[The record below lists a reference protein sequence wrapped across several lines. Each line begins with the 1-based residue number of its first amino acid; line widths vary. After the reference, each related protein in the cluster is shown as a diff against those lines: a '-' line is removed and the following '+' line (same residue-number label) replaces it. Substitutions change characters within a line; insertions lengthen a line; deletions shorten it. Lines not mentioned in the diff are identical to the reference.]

1 MQKEAGKE
9 ADMKQ
14 AHHVLITGF
23 EPFGG
28 AAVNTSAEVLRL
40 LPDVIGGRQV
50 TKAVLPVVFSRAAEE
65 ALRHPAD
72 LIILLGE
79 AGGRGLVTP
88 ELQAKNV
95 RNARI
100 PDNAGQQ
107 PMQELILPDGPE
119 IYHTAVPVERIT
131 AQMQA
136 EGYGVAVS
144 EDAGAFVC
152 NDTYYL
158 VGTASRVPVVFIHV
172 PALPDQAEAFA
183 DTVTRLIEFA
193 ETMER

>member
-1 MQKEAGKE
+1 ME
-9 ADMKQ
+9 Q
-14 AHHVLITGF
+14 ARHVLISAF

-28 AAVNTSAEVLRL
+28 AFVNTSLEVLRR
-40 LPDVIGGRQV
+40 LPDRIGGWQV
-50 TKAVLPVVFSRAAEE
+50 TKVTLPVVFGRAAEE
-65 ALRHPAD
+65 AMRHPAD
-72 LIILLGE
+72 LMILLGE

-88 ELQAKNV
+88 ELYAKNV

-107 PMQELILPDGPE
+107 PIQEIILPDGPE
-119 IYHTAVPVERIT
+119 IYKTAVPVERII

-152 NDTYYL
+152 NDTYFL
-158 VGTASRVPVVFIHV
+158 VGTGSRVPVVFIHV
-172 PALPDQAEAFA
+172 PALPDRADAFA
-183 DTVTRLIEFA
+183 DAVARFIEMA
-193 ETMER
+193 EAMER